1 MQTKKKNAAL
11 EYLKKLGKSS
21 SELIKDFLN
30 DNTLVG
36 FVGDRLVDIKE
47 ARENPKTIKELT
59 ETQKKKFYKWLD
71 EDRLDDGSFEGDAK
85 ELFEDFFE
93 RY

>member
-59 ETQKKKFYKWLD
+59 ENSKRRSSIKWLD

-85 ELFEDFFE
+85 ELFEDF
-93 RY
+93 